1 MPRLRVESAYGPA
14 KRKIYKELRAF
25 NKDACGLDYRPL
37 AITLREGDEIVG
49 GLIGETYW
57 GWLYIDSLW
66 MAEKFRRKNL
76 GRSLME
82 KAESE
87 ARRRGVRKAFV
98 NSFSFQAPEFYK
110 KLGYSE
116 FGRLNDFPKGHSRHW
131 MMKTL

>member
-1 MPRLRVESAYGPA
+1 MPRLRVESIYGPA
-14 KRKIYKELRAF
+14 KREIYKQMGAF
-25 NKDACGLDYRPL
+25 NKRACGSDYRPL

-66 MAEKFRRKNL
+66 IAEKFRRKNW
-76 GRSLME
+76 GTTLME

-87 ARRRGVRKAFV
+87 ARRRGIRNAFV
-98 NSFSFQAPEFYK
+98 NSFSFQAPGFYK
-110 KLGYSE
+110 KLGYTE
-116 FGRLNDFPKGHSRHW
+116 FGRLNDFPQGHSRHW